1 MTPGARI
8 DLLKVSATGSANVT
22 QADFNNNS
30 ALYFSGV
37 YQASDA
43 AVSYNDV
50 IIVGQGTAAL
60 PQDQFDRQTAGAKL
74 WTVPE
79 LPSSGAWIDGSVAR
93 NGVAVFVSTVSS
105 ATAVRSS
112 DWGRTWEATTL
123 PAARVWR
130 SVTMSGT
137 AGVAIAQATDKG
149 AYTFDGGNNWVEC
162 TLPTSG
168 NWETTCHTDERT
180 FIALRF
186 GSNVGGRSTN
196 GGATWSGIT
205 LPASRDWNGV
215 ASLGR
220 VTPTTANTEIL
231 IAVAGATDKAARSTD
246 GGQTWAEI
254 TLPSSADWRCVVP
267 FTNSIVCVL
276 GLNAGARS
284 TNGGVTWSAIASFP
298 GSAVWRQAS
307 ALSTLRAIATDSI
320 ANTAYIETT
329 NAGALW
335 TVKTFAGSAVAR
347 SCNASPYRL

>member
-1 MTPGARI
+1 
-8 DLLKVSATGSANVT
+8 
-22 QADFNNNS
+22 
-30 ALYFSGV
+30 
-37 YQASDA
+37 
-43 AVSYNDV
+43 
-50 IIVGQGTAAL
+50 
-60 PQDQFDRQTAGAKL
+60 
-74 WTVPE
+74 
-79 LPSSGAWIDGSVAR
+79 
-93 NGVAVFVSTVSS
+93 
-105 ATAVRSS
+105 
-112 DWGRTWEATTL
+112 
-123 PAARVWR
+123 
-130 SVTMSGT
+130 MSGT

-231 IAVAGATDKAARSTD
+231 IAVASGPTDKAARSTD

-284 TNGGVTWSAIASFP
+284 TNGGATWTAIASFP

-320 ANTAYIETT
+320 ANTSYIETT

-347 SCNASPYRL
+347 ACNASPYRL